1 MSNNVKRVTFRQYG
15 ETYHRLIF
23 GDSLFDFHKGSPMTI
38 EYYKP
43 YPFLELYKMADSK
56 FNRDHSEWFG
66 KEDYEI
72 FNKRIVNG
80 KRVKVEFMEGTQA
93 NWERWR
99 RNENWRTD

>member
-23 GDSLFDFHKGSPMTI
+23 GDSLFDFHKGSPHPV

-43 YPFLELYKMADSK
+43 YPFLELYKVSPT
-56 FNRDHSEWFG
+56 EWKLG
-66 KEDYEI
+66 KGWFDEEEHEI
-72 FNKRIVNG
+72 FHGRIVNG
-80 KRVKVEFMEGTQA
+80 KRVKVEFMEGTQV